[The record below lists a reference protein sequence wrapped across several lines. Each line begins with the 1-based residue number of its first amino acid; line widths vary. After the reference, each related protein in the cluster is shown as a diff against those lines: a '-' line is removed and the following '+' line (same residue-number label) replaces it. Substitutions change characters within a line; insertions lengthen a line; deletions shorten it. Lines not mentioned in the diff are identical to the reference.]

1 MKMEIQPVDP
11 EFVRVWSRVKSAPA
25 AGASAPESPPNQ
37 PGAEWGEFLT
47 GKIRCELQ
55 RGRDYRLLGLAAPA
69 RGSAERAKKLAAA
82 WFFCSGERFSLH
94 PQGKPG
100 RYPNLGEA
108 IRQLY
113 QGEGHS
119 EEDYWRAA
127 QLCREAELQQVFTA
141 CAQLCQAT
149 RQALWETVER
159 TWR

>member
-25 AGASAPESPPNQ
+25 AAPPILNPSE
-37 PGAEWGEFLT
+37 
-47 GKIRCELQ
+47 
-55 RGRDYRLLGLAAPA
+55 PA
-69 RGSAERAKKLAAA
+69 RGGVGGVSHRQDPLRTPARTGLPAAGVG
-82 WFFCSGERFSLH
+82 SPRPGERRAGQKAGRRLVFLLRERFPLH

-113 QGEGHS
+113 QGEGYS
-119 EEDYWRAA
+119 EEDYRRAA
-127 QLCREAELQQVFTA
+127 QLCRGGGTA
-141 CAQLCQAT
+141 AGVHRLCPACQAT